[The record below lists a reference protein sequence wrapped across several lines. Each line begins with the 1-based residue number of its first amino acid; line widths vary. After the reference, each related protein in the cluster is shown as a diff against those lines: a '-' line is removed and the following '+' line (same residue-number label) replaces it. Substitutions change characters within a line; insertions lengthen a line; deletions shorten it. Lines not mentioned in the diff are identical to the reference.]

1 MEYLGIGV
9 QATDGSTIVIL
20 RGEADLASRERLR
33 AVLRV
38 CQGEVVVDLSRTTFL
53 DAASIGVFVSE
64 QHRLAAQEGRLRLI
78 GPTGIVERVLCLVGL
93 ASWIDTAAAPRASST
108 RTLASLD

>member
-1 MEYLGIGV
+1 MEDLGIGV
-9 QATDGSTIVIL
+9 HATDGSTVVVL

-38 CQGEVVVDLSRTTFL
+38 CRGEVVVDLSRATFL

-64 QHRLAAQEGRLRLI
+64 QHRLAAQDGRLRLV
-78 GPTGIVERVLCLVGL
+78 GPTGIVERVLHLVGL
-93 ASWIDTAAAPRASST
+93 ASWIDAAPAPPATRT